1 MFFWEERPRTR
12 GPKPALTLDQIAGA
26 AIAVADAEGL
36 AAVTM
41 QRVAADLGFTKMS
54 LYRYVPGKT
63 ELVAVMLEQAI
74 GAPPPLPPGDWRAAL
89 TFWAEALLDRYGP
102 HPWAVEA
109 TVGGRPI
116 GPNELGWMES
126 ALAVLPAGLTG
137 AERMDAV
144 ASVAGQVRMIAGQAG
159 AGEGELTAT
168 IGLVLREHADRFPAL
183 TAAVTDAAVRGGQDQ
198 AFHFGLGRLLDGIDM
213 LLRDR

>member
-74 GAPPPLPPGDWRAAL
+74 GAPPPLPAGDWRAAL
-89 TFWAEALLDRYGP
+89 RSWAEALLDRYVP
-102 HPWAVEA
+102 HPWAMEA

-159 AGEGELTAT
+159 TRESELTAT
-168 IGLVLREHADRFPAL
+168 IGLVLREHPDRFPAL
-183 TAAVTDAAVRGGQDQ
+183 AAAVADAAERGGADQ
-198 AFHFGLGRLLDGIDM
+198 AFDFGLSRILDGVDM